1 MTPKTY
7 TIKLTKQATKDIQK
21 LTPKLQAKL
30 KDILRNKIAV
40 APETGKPLTGQ
51 LSGYYSVQLTIRDR
65 IVYRIENMECVVII
79 VRAKT
84 HYGD

>member
-1 MTPKTY
+1 MTPKPY

-21 LTPKLQAKL
+21 LTPKLQTKL

-40 APETGKPLTGQ
+40 APKTGKPLTGQ
-51 LSGYYSVQLTIRDR
+51 MSGYYSVRLTVRDR
-65 IVYRIENMECVVII
+65 IVYRIEHMECVVII